1 MAITP
6 LPDPPSRADPS
17 SFSDRADDFLGA
29 LPLFA
34 EQVNDIAAQMFAAAV
49 TAINAPGTIATSTTS
64 LAIGN
69 GSKTLIVQTGKQF
82 AVGQYVMIAR
92 TTAPSNYLH
101 GQVTAYDT
109 ATGALAVA
117 VTATGGT
124 GTYTGWTVSLSLPQ
138 IALPLSGNAEVT
150 GPVSFKGAARF
161 SSTAFMAAT
170 EDIPAFALEHTGVRT
185 WSLGGYGLGTAF
197 GFKDDAH
204 AYPALGIDS
213 NYDTF
218 VNQTL
223 TVVRGIIAQSGIVV
237 GAAPGPVG
245 AINFANGS
253 RIFSPSANAI
263 CLSANLVSES
273 VRIQPAGTVN
283 VHGQRGTAGDI
294 QGSGNLRVIA
304 AGAGA
309 IAISTYDTQDYTA
322 FQVTRQSGVD
332 TVQVGAIVAGATAT
346 SYNTSSDER
355 LKENFRDF
363 DAGQLIDDLWVGEFD
378 WKSDGS
384 VGHGVRAQQA
394 EKVYPQAITAGAA
407 GGPWAADYSKFVP
420 LLLREVQR
428 LRQRVAALESAALPA
443 QLGAA
448 A

>member
-17 SFSDRADDFLGA
+17 SFSERADEFLAA
-29 LPLFA
+29 LPLFTTQTNDLA
-34 EQVNDIAAQMFAAAV
+34 EQMLAAAV
-49 TAINAPGTIATSTTS
+49 TAINAPGTVSTSTTS

-69 GSKTLIVQTGKQF
+69 GSKTLTVQTGKQF
-82 AVGQYVMIAR
+82 AIGQYVMIAR
-92 TTAPSNYLH
+92 TAAPSNYLH

-109 ATGALAVA
+109 GTGALTVS
-117 VTATGGT
+117 VTSTAGA

-138 IALPLSGNAEVT
+138 IALPLSGNAEVSGT
-150 GPVSFKGAARF
+150 VGFKGAVRF
-161 SSTAFMAAT
+161 TSSATMAAT
-170 EDIPAFALEHTGVRT
+170 EDIPAFKLERTGVRT

-204 AYPALGIDS
+204 AYPALGVDT

-223 TVVRGIIAQSGIVV
+223 TVALGIIAKSGIVV
-237 GAAPGPVG
+237 GDTAGPV
-245 AINFANGS
+245 ATINFANGS
-253 RIFSPSANAI
+253 RVFSPSVNAI

-283 VHGQRGTAGDI
+283 IHGQRGTAGDV

-309 IAISTYDTQDYTA
+309 VAISTYDTQDYTA
-322 FQVTRQSGVD
+322 FQVTRQSGGD

-363 DAGQLIDDLWVGEFD
+363 DAGQLIDDLWVGEFN

-384 VGHGVRAQQA
+384 VSHGVRAQQA
-394 EKVYPQAITAGAA
+394 AQVYPQAITAGAN

-428 LRQRVAALESAALPA
+428 LRERVAALENAA
-443 QLGAA
+443 
-448 A
+448 